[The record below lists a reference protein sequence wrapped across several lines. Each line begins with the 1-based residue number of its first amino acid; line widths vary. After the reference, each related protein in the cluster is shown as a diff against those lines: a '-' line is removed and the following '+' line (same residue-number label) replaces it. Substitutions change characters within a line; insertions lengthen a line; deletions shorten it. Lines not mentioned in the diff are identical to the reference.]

1 MGNRLSFF
9 RKKKIFVFG
18 KFHFLVNLK
27 ILENLKFQKNIY
39 IFSTKKSMLILKRQE
54 KKIHEFIILEKKV

>member
-9 RKKKIFVFG
+9 RKKKFVFG
-18 KFHFLVNLK
+18 KFNFLVNLK

-39 IFSTKKSMLILKRQE
+39 IFSTKKKHANFE
-54 KKIHEFIILEKKV
+54 KTREKDS

>member
-1 MGNRLSFF
+1 MFFEQAKFAMGNRLSFF
-9 RKKKIFVFG
+9 IKKKKIVFG

-39 IFSTKKSMLILKRQE
+39 IFSTKKKHANFE
-54 KKIHEFIILEKKV
+54 KTREKDS